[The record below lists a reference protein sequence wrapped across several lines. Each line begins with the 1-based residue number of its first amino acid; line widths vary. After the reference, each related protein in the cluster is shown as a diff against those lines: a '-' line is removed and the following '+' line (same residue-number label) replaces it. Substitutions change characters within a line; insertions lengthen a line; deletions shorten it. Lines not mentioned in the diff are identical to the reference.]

1 LLFIMTLHSAEFLTS
16 VGFIK
21 QLPTDG
27 RSEIAFSGRSNV
39 GKSSLLNRLLNRKK
53 LVKTSRTPGKTRTL
67 NFFTVNN
74 AFYCVDFPGYGY
86 AKRSKSERDQ
96 WGQLI
101 EEYVL
106 DRPPLK
112 GFVQLI
118 DVRHVPTEDDLRMV
132 EWLTESEKRFVVV
145 GTKADKLSKTKLQ
158 ASLAR
163 IKRVLAWQGEFPVLP
178 FSAVTGLGK
187 DELWRWIEETLRG

>member
-1 LLFIMTLHSAEFLTS
+1 MNIHSAEFLTS
-16 VGFIK
+16 VGFIR

-27 RSEIAFSGRSNV
+27 RPEIAFSGRSNV

-67 NFFTVNN
+67 NFFTVNDG
-74 AFYCVDFPGYGY
+74 FYLVDFPGYGY
-86 AKRSKSERDQ
+86 AKRSQSERIQ

-101 EEYVL
+101 EEYVV
-106 DRPPLK
+106 DREPLR

-118 DVRHVPTEDDLRMV
+118 DVRHTPTEDDLRMV
-132 EWLTESEKRFVVV
+132 AWLTQTNQRFVIV
-145 GTKADKLSKTKLQ
+145 GTKADKLSNNKLQ

-163 IKRVLAWQGEFPVLP
+163 IKRTLAWQGEYDVLP
-178 FSAVTGLGK
+178 FSAVTGRGK
-187 DELWRWIEETLRG
+187 DALWRWIEETLDG